1 MSPEEQSLLS
11 GLFERVRT
19 ASSTPRDREAET
31 LIDQAVRSQPSAPYY
46 LAQAVIV
53 QEKGLEAAAQR
64 IEALETQL
72 RRSEERI
79 HALESERNSEPRES
93 HSGGFLGSLFGSS
106 EKPQQRP
113 DTSQGGQAYP
123 ADRSAAGGPWGSAP
137 RPAYP
142 APQQPYPPQQ
152 QPASGPWDR
161 QPQQTSSGGGFLR
174 GAMGTAAGVAG
185 GMLLAN
191 SLSGIFGS
199 HMSSLGLGSAT
210 QTAAPIEETTINN
223 YYGDDAVTPASD
235 TTPTDATPDTPPG
248 NDGWQQADL
257 DTSPND
263 DFDTDFGSDDT
274 TDV

>member
-113 DTSQGGQAYP
+113 DTTSQGGQAYP

-161 QPQQTSSGGGFLR
+161 QPQQTAAGGGFLR

-235 TTPTDATPDTPPG
+235 TTPADATPDTPAG

-263 DFDTDFGSDDT
+263 DFGSDDT